1 MAILVNWTEPALED
15 LDGVYEFIARDSLF
29 YADSFVQ
36 QIIDSI
42 TRLQQFPESGRVVP
56 EAKRED
62 IREVIF
68 QGYRSIYWLVN
79 EKQIDVLAVVHS
91 SRDLTNPKNQ
101 PWEVH

>member
-1 MAILVNWTEPALED
+1 MLVNWTDPALED
-15 LDGVYEFIARDSLF
+15 LDGVYEFIARDSPY
-29 YADSFVQ
+29 YADNFVQ
-36 QIIDSI
+36 QIIDSV
-42 TRLQQFPESGRVVP
+42 TRLEQELFRESGRAVP

-79 EKQIDVLAVVHS
+79 EQQIDILAVVHS

-101 PWEVH
+101 PWETH